1 MDLNKD
7 FPLLASAVGAS
18 NPSSSRNISPLT
30 PVVSATVVNSAVPSH
45 NLRPHSPVG
54 TLPVSIIDLLESVT
68 VPNNEHRLISAS
80 DTPARQE
87 GVSFCL
93 EGIIFLHQQWI
104 PHHFLLLFSQ

>member
-1 MDLNKD
+1 
-7 FPLLASAVGAS
+7 
-18 NPSSSRNISPLT
+18 
-30 PVVSATVVNSAVPSH
+30 
-45 NLRPHSPVG
+45 
-54 TLPVSIIDLLESVT
+54 LLESVT